1 MTQRDIEP
9 TRYGRYSRRFDRLML
24 VLAFVF
30 LVVWSTRIIF
40 YDDLPGTVSAI
51 MLTVQFWIWIAFLA
65 DLIIRTVLS
74 EKSWRFL
81 WTHPLD
87 VIAVLLPAARPL
99 KILTVF
105 TQGTMLAS
113 SQGRVKTMQAVIL
126 STVLLLWIGAVW
138 VLSAERGVEGATISS
153 FGDALWWS
161 IVTVTTVGYG
171 DLTPVTTV
179 GRLVATMMML
189 VGIALIGV
197 VTASVAAW
205 FVSLTAANDEAEDDV
220 RDTRDDAMAQRVV
233 DLDAK
238 IDRLLAVQEDR
249 GGTKAAG
256 ENRQRD

>member
-1 MTQRDIEP
+1 
-9 TRYGRYSRRFDRLML
+9 ML

-40 YDDLPGTVSAI
+40 HEQLPGSVSAI
-51 MLTVQFWIWIAFLA
+51 LLTVQFWIWLAFLA
-65 DLIIRTVLS
+65 DLVIRTVLS
-74 EKSWRFL
+74 EKSWKFL

-87 VIAVLLPAARPL
+87 VVAVLLPAARPL

-113 SQGRVKTMQAVIL
+113 ASGRFKTMQAVVG
-126 STVLLLWIGAVW
+126 STVLLLWLGAVW
-138 VLSAERGVEGATISS
+138 VLSAERGAPGANITN

-171 DLTPVTTV
+171 DLTPVTLT
-179 GRLVATMMML
+179 GRIVATVMML

-205 FVSLTAANDEAEDDV
+205 FVSMTSSQDDSDNDERDEE
-220 RDTRDDAMAQRVV
+220 RDTRDDAMATRVV
-233 DLDAK
+233 ELESK
-238 IDRLLAVQEDR
+238 IDRLLELQGEPPAEPASKTR
-249 GGTKAAG
+249 RLGTAT
-256 ENRQRD
+256 EPE